1 MRGIQAHIQERKAE
15 AQTLLDLIDE
25 VIARPNSVV
34 KAAVL
39 KSSHVLVL
47 YNAIEATATE
57 ILERVHEIISQ
68 ESYSDLN
75 PELRRLWT
83 EFFFCKQAEKK
94 RFDSLEATVRGE
106 ARFPQLKDFLDQINL
121 YSGNLDARAIN
132 AVLKRYGLGVITT
145 PNQHKLLEIKNKRNR
160 IAHGEEM
167 FKEACRHLTVT
178 ELKSFQ
184 DACFDVIDSFLDQA
198 SEYLSTRKYAATVCG
213 GAPQPGGQ
221 PDAAP

>member
-15 AQTLLDLIDE
+15 AQTLLELIDE
-25 VIARPNSVV
+25 VITRPNSVV

-57 ILERVHEIISQ
+57 ILERIHEIISQ

-83 EFFFCKQAEKK
+83 DFFFCKQAEKK

-106 ARFPQLKDFLDQINL
+106 TRFPQLKDFLHQINL
-121 YSGNLDARAIN
+121 YSGNLDARTIN
-132 AVLKRYGLGVITT
+132 SVLKRYGIGVITT

-184 DACFDVIDSFLDQA
+184 NACFDVIDSFLEQA
-198 SEYLSTRKYAATVCG
+198 SEYLSTRKYAAKVCS
-213 GAPQPGGQ
+213 GAPQPDGQ